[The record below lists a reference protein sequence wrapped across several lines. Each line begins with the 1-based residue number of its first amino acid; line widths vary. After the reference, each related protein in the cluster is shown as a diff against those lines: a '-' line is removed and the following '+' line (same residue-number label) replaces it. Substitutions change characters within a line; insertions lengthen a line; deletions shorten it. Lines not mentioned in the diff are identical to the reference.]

1 MVDECRTLEVRAEG
15 EGSGIDDHPLAGL
28 PIGMLMLITYSEHLV
43 DGTPLGR
50 TLVIENEDRTLV
62 IEEEDR
68 TLTIEC

>member
-15 EGSGIDDHPLAGL
+15 EGSGIDDH
-28 PIGMLMLITYSEHLV
+28 
-43 DGTPLGR
+43 PLGR